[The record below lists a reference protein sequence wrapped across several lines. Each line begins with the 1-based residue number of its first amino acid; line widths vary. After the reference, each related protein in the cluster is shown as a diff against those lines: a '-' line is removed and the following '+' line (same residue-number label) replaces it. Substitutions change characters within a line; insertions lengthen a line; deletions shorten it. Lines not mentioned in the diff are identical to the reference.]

1 MVTLTA
7 MLRVVVSTI
16 GSNQLGFLTMSSKV
30 LPGEK
35 KTPRTR
41 ANGPRDARASGAAAG
56 FDDAAGIHSGDTPG
70 HLGPDPRIVDYLSQ
84 PHFQPPAQTIQQIP
98 HPFLH
103 HYPQP
108 RDRLP

>member
-56 FDDAAGIHSGDTPG
+56 FDDAAGIHYGDTPG
-70 HLGPDPRIVDYLSQ
+70 HLGHATKIVGEEEQ
-84 PHFQPPAQTIQQIP
+84 PQFHLAAQAIQQNP
-98 HPFLH
+98 NLFLH
-103 HYPQP
+103 
-108 RDRLP
+108 